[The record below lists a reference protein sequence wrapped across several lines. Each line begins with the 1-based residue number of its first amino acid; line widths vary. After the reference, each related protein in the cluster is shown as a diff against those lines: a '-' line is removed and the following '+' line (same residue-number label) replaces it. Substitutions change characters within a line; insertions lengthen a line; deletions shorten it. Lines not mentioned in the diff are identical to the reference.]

1 MVNFQKNINERKI
14 MFKLISKT
22 IAAVAIVSVALF
34 GSANAKTLKIE
45 THFTASSPN
54 GEVAAQFAKNV
65 EKFSGGSL
73 KVEMFYSSSVTGKSA
88 EVFNSAQTGIIDCDM
103 TGAGYQTGKNAAF
116 QFAGDVMGGYDNP
129 YQQYEFLNFPGA
141 QEAVDALYN
150 KYGMTLIGWWIPG
163 HESLISSRPIPDVAS
178 LKDFKFRSP
187 PGMESMIFTTLGAKP
202 IVMDFGEVPTALQTG
217 LIDGAD
223 YSSLATNYAGGH
235 YEQNKYATYPGF
247 HSMPADHLACNT
259 KVWNKLKPHE
269 KGAMLAAIEICG
281 RTITSLVERKN
292 AEAVKA
298 LNEMGVTLH
307 DWSKEDRAKFRQAA
321 LGAWEEWKTK
331 SPEAAALI
339 EIHKAYMK
347 ANGIL

>member
-1 MVNFQKNINERKI
+1 ML
-14 MFKLISKT
+14 KLITKIT
-22 IAAVAIVSVALF
+22 AAIALVSIALF

-73 KVEMFYSSSVTGKSA
+73 KVQMFYSSSVTGKSA

-129 YQQYEFLNFPGA
+129 YQQYDFLKFPGA

-163 HESLISSRPIPDVAS
+163 HESLISSKPIPDVAS
-178 LKDFKFRSP
+178 IKDFKFRSP
-187 PGMESMIFTTLGAKP
+187 PGMESMIFTALGAKP

-298 LNEMGVTLH
+298 LTAMGVTLH
-307 DWSKEDRAKFRQAA
+307 DWSREDRLKFRNAA
-321 LGAWEEWKTK
+321 LGAWEEWKKK

>member
-1 MVNFQKNINERKI
+1 MINFRKNINERKI

-129 YQQYEFLNFPGA
+129 YQQYEFLNYPGA
-141 QEAVDALYN
+141 QDAVDALYN

-259 KVWNKLKPHE
+259 KVWKKLKKHE
-269 KGAMLAAIEICG
+269 QGAMLAAIEIAG

-307 DWSKEDRAKFRQAA
+307 DWSREDRLKFRQAA
-321 LGAWEEWKTK
+321 LAAWEEWKTK

-347 ANGIL
+347 ANGIM

>member
-1 MVNFQKNINERKI
+1 MLKS
-14 MFKLISKT
+14 ISKLT
-22 IAAVAIVSVALF
+22 AAIAVVSIALF
-34 GSANAKTLKIE
+34 GSAHAKTLKIE

-73 KVEMFYSSSVTGKSA
+73 KVQMFYSSSVTGKSA

-187 PGMESMIFTTLGAKP
+187 PGMESMIFTALGAKP

-269 KGAMLAAIEICG
+269 QGAMKAGIEIAG

-307 DWSKEDRAKFRQAA
+307 DWSREDRLKFRNAA

>member
-1 MVNFQKNINERKI
+1 ML
-14 MFKLISKT
+14 KLITKIT
-22 IAAVAIVSVALF
+22 AAIAVVSIALF

-73 KVEMFYSSSVTGKSA
+73 KVQMFYSSSVTGKSA

-269 KGAMLAAIEICG
+269 KGAMKAGIEIAG

-307 DWSKEDRAKFRQAA
+307 DWSREDRLKFRQAA
-321 LGAWEEWKTK
+321 LGAWEEWKKK

-339 EIHKAYMK
+339 EIHTAYMK
-347 ANGIL
+347 ANGIM

>member
-1 MVNFQKNINERKI
+1 ML
-14 MFKLISKT
+14 KLITKLT
-22 IAAVAIVSVALF
+22 AAIAVVAIALF
-34 GSANAKTLKIE
+34 GSAHAKTLKIE

-73 KVEMFYSSSVTGKSA
+73 KVQMFYSSSVTGKSA

-187 PGMESMIFTTLGAKP
+187 PGMESMIFTALGAKP

>member
-1 MVNFQKNINERKI
+1 

-22 IAAVAIVSVALF
+22 LAAVAMVSVALF

-73 KVEMFYSSSVTGKSA
+73 KIEMFYSSSVTGKSA

-129 YQQYEFLNFPGA
+129 YQQYEFLNYPGA

-235 YEQNKYATYPGF
+235 YEQNKSATYPGF

-269 KGAMLAAIEICG
+269 QGAMKAGIEIAG

-307 DWSKEDRAKFRQAA
+307 DWSREDRLKFRTAA
-321 LGAWEEWKTK
+321 LAAWEEWKTK

-347 ANGIL
+347 ANGIM

>member
-1 MVNFQKNINERKI
+1 ML
-14 MFKLISKT
+14 KLITKIT
-22 IAAVAIVSVALF
+22 AAIAVVSIALF

-73 KVEMFYSSSVTGKSA
+73 KVQMFYSSSVTGKSA

-163 HESLISSRPIPDVAS
+163 HESLISSKPIPDVAS
-178 LKDFKFRSP
+178 IKDFKFRSP
-187 PGMESMIFTTLGAKP
+187 PGMESMIFTALGAKP

-269 KGAMLAAIEICG
+269 QGAMLAAIEICG

-307 DWSKEDRAKFRQAA
+307 DWSREDRLKFRNAA
-321 LGAWEEWKTK
+321 LGAWEEWKKK

>member
-1 MVNFQKNINERKI
+1 ML
-14 MFKLISKT
+14 KLITKIT
-22 IAAVAIVSVALF
+22 AAIAVVSIALF

-73 KVEMFYSSSVTGKSA
+73 KVQMFYSSSVTGKSA

-187 PGMESMIFTTLGAKP
+187 PGMESMIFTALGAKP

-298 LNEMGVTLH
+298 LTAMGVTLH
-307 DWSKEDRAKFRQAA
+307 DWSREDRLKFRNAA
-321 LGAWEEWKTK
+321 LGAWEEWKKK

>member
-1 MVNFQKNINERKI
+1 

-22 IAAVAIVSVALF
+22 LAAVAMVSVALF

-65 EKFSGGSL
+65 EMFSGGSL

-129 YQQYEFLNFPGA
+129 YQQYEFLNYPGA

-269 KGAMLAAIEICG
+269 QGAMLAGIEIAG

-307 DWSKEDRAKFRQAA
+307 DWSREDRLKFRTAA
-321 LGAWEEWKTK
+321 LAAWEEWKTK

-347 ANGIL
+347 ANGIM

>member
-1 MVNFQKNINERKI
+1 

-22 IAAVAIVSVALF
+22 LAAVAMVSVALF

-65 EKFSGGSL
+65 EMFSGGSL
-73 KVEMFYSSSVTGKSA
+73 KIEMFYSSSVTGKSA

-141 QEAVDALYN
+141 QDAVDALYN

-259 KVWNKLKPHE
+259 KVWKKLKKHE
-269 KGAMLAAIEICG
+269 QGAMLAAIEIAG

-307 DWSKEDRAKFRQAA
+307 DWSREDRLKFRTAA
-321 LGAWEEWKTK
+321 LAAWEEWKTK

-347 ANGIL
+347 ANGIM

>member
-1 MVNFQKNINERKI
+1 ML
-14 MFKLISKT
+14 KLITKIT
-22 IAAVAIVSVALF
+22 AAIAVVSIALF

-73 KVEMFYSSSVTGKSA
+73 KVQMFYSSSVTGKSA

-187 PGMESMIFTTLGAKP
+187 PGMESMIFTALGAKP

-269 KGAMLAAIEICG
+269 QGAMLAAIEICG

-307 DWSKEDRAKFRQAA
+307 DWSREDRLKFRQAA
-321 LGAWEEWKTK
+321 LGAWEEWKKK

>member
-1 MVNFQKNINERKI
+1 

-129 YQQYEFLNFPGA
+129 YQQYEFLNYPGA
-141 QEAVDALYN
+141 QDAVDALYN

-269 KGAMLAAIEICG
+269 QGAMKAGIEIAG

-307 DWSKEDRAKFRQAA
+307 DWSREDRLKFRTAA
-321 LGAWEEWKTK
+321 LAAWEEWKTK

-347 ANGIL
+347 ANGIM

>member
-1 MVNFQKNINERKI
+1 

-22 IAAVAIVSVALF
+22 IAAAAIVSVALF

-187 PGMESMIFTTLGAKP
+187 PGMESMIFTALGAKP

-259 KVWNKLKPHE
+259 KVWKKLKKHE
-269 KGAMLAAIEICG
+269 QGAMLAAIEIAG

-307 DWSKEDRAKFRQAA
+307 DWSREDRLKFRQAA
-321 LGAWEEWKTK
+321 LAAWEEWKTK

-347 ANGIL
+347 ANGIM

>member
-1 MVNFQKNINERKI
+1 

-22 IAAVAIVSVALF
+22 LAAVAMVSVALF

-73 KVEMFYSSSVTGKSA
+73 KIEMFYSASVTGKSA

-129 YQQYEFLNFPGA
+129 YQQYEFLNYPGA
-141 QEAVDALYN
+141 QDAVDALYN

-269 KGAMLAAIEICG
+269 QGAMKAGIEIAG

-307 DWSKEDRAKFRQAA
+307 DWSREDRLKFRTAA
-321 LGAWEEWKTK
+321 LAAWEEWKTK

-347 ANGIL
+347 ANGIM

>member
-1 MVNFQKNINERKI
+1 ML
-14 MFKLISKT
+14 KLVTKLTAAIAVIS
-22 IAAVAIVSVALF
+22 IALF
-34 GSANAKTLKIE
+34 GSAHAKTLKIE

-73 KVEMFYSSSVTGKSA
+73 KVQMFYSSSVTGKSA

-187 PGMESMIFTTLGAKP
+187 PGMESMIFTALGAKP

-259 KVWNKLKPHE
+259 KVWKKLKKHE
-269 KGAMLAAIEICG
+269 QGAMLAAIEIAG

-307 DWSKEDRAKFRQAA
+307 DWSREDRLKFRQAA
-321 LGAWEEWKTK
+321 LAAWEEWKTK

-347 ANGIL
+347 ANGIM

>member
-1 MVNFQKNINERKI
+1 

-141 QEAVDALYN
+141 QDAVDALYN

-259 KVWNKLKPHE
+259 KVWKKLKKHE
-269 KGAMLAAIEICG
+269 QGAMLAAIEIAG

-307 DWSKEDRAKFRQAA
+307 DWSREDRLKFRQAA
-321 LGAWEEWKTK
+321 LAAWEEWKTK

-347 ANGIL
+347 ANGIM

>member
-1 MVNFQKNINERKI
+1 MINFRKNINERKI

-22 IAAVAIVSVALF
+22 IAAVAIVSVVLF
-34 GSANAKTLKIE
+34 GSAHAKTLKIE

-73 KVEMFYSSSVTGKSA
+73 KVQMFYSSSVTGKSA

-298 LNEMGVTLH
+298 LKEMGVTLH

>member
-1 MVNFQKNINERKI
+1 MLKS
-14 MFKLISKT
+14 ISKLT
-22 IAAVAIVSVALF
+22 AAIAVVSIALF
-34 GSANAKTLKIE
+34 GSAHAKTLKIE

-73 KVEMFYSSSVTGKSA
+73 KVQMFYSSSVTGKSA

-187 PGMESMIFTTLGAKP
+187 PGMESMIFTALGAKP

-298 LNEMGVTLH
+298 LTAMGVTLH
-307 DWSKEDRAKFRQAA
+307 DWSREDRLKFRNAA
-321 LGAWEEWKTK
+321 LGAWEEWKKK

>member
-1 MVNFQKNINERKI
+1 ML
-14 MFKLISKT
+14 KLITKLT
-22 IAAVAIVSVALF
+22 AAIAVVSIALF
-34 GSANAKTLKIE
+34 GSAHAKTLKIE

-73 KVEMFYSSSVTGKSA
+73 KVQMFYSSSVTGKSA

-187 PGMESMIFTTLGAKP
+187 PGMESMIFTALGAKQ

-269 KGAMLAAIEICG
+269 QGAMLAAIEICG

-298 LNEMGVTLH
+298 LQEMGVTLH
-307 DWSKEDRAKFRQAA
+307 DWSREDRLKFRQAA
-321 LGAWEEWKTK
+321 LGAWEEWKKK

>member
-1 MVNFQKNINERKI
+1 ML
-14 MFKLISKT
+14 KLITKLT
-22 IAAVAIVSVALF
+22 AAIAVVSIALF
-34 GSANAKTLKIE
+34 GSAHAKTLKIE

-73 KVEMFYSSSVTGKSA
+73 KVQMFYSSSVTGKSA

-129 YQQYEFLNFPGA
+129 YQQYEFLNYPGA

-187 PGMESMIFTTLGAKP
+187 PGMESMIFTALGAKP

-298 LNEMGVTLH
+298 LKEMGVTLH

-321 LGAWEEWKTK
+321 LGAWEEWKNK

>member
-1 MVNFQKNINERKI
+1 ML
-14 MFKLISKT
+14 KLITKIT
-22 IAAVAIVSVALF
+22 AAIAVVSIALF

-73 KVEMFYSSSVTGKSA
+73 KVQMFYSSSVTGKSA

-129 YQQYEFLNFPGA
+129 YQLYEFLNFPGA

-163 HESLISSRPIPDVAS
+163 HESLISSKPIPDVAS
-178 LKDFKFRSP
+178 IKDFKFRSP
-187 PGMESMIFTTLGAKP
+187 PGMESMIFTALGAKP

-298 LNEMGVTLH
+298 LTAMGVTLH
-307 DWSKEDRAKFRQAA
+307 DWSREDRLKFRNAA
-321 LGAWEEWKTK
+321 LGAWEEWKKK

>member
-1 MVNFQKNINERKI
+1 

-65 EKFSGGSL
+65 EMFSGGSL

-187 PGMESMIFTTLGAKP
+187 PGMESMIFTALGAKP
-202 IVMDFGEVPTALQTG
+202 IVMDFGEVPPALQTG

-298 LNEMGVTLH
+298 LTAMGVTLH
-307 DWSKEDRAKFRQAA
+307 DWSREDRLKFRNAA
-321 LGAWEEWKTK
+321 LGAWEEWKKK

>member
-1 MVNFQKNINERKI
+1 

-22 IAAVAIVSVALF
+22 LAAVAMVSVALF

-73 KVEMFYSSSVTGKSA
+73 KIEMFYSSSVTGKSA

-187 PGMESMIFTTLGAKP
+187 PGMESMIFTALGAKP

-259 KVWNKLKPHE
+259 KVWKKLKKHE
-269 KGAMLAAIEICG
+269 QGAMLAAIEIAG

-307 DWSKEDRAKFRQAA
+307 DWSREDRLKFREAA
-321 LGAWEEWKTK
+321 LAAWEEWKTK

-347 ANGIL
+347 ANGIM

>member
-1 MVNFQKNINERKI
+1 

-22 IAAVAIVSVALF
+22 LAAVAMVSVALF
-34 GSANAKTLKIE
+34 GSPNAKTLKIE

-73 KVEMFYSSSVTGKSA
+73 KIEMFYSSSVTGKSA

-129 YQQYEFLNFPGA
+129 YQQYEFLNYPGA

-187 PGMESMIFTTLGAKP
+187 PGMESMIFTSLGAKP

-269 KGAMLAAIEICG
+269 QGAMKAGIEIAG

-307 DWSKEDRAKFRQAA
+307 DWSREDRLKFRTAA
-321 LGAWEEWKTK
+321 LAAWEEWKTK

-347 ANGIL
+347 ANGIM

>member
-1 MVNFQKNINERKI
+1 ML
-14 MFKLISKT
+14 KLITKIT
-22 IAAVAIVSVALF
+22 AAIAVVSIALF
-34 GSANAKTLKIE
+34 SSANAKTLKIE

-73 KVEMFYSSSVTGKSA
+73 KVQMFYSSSVTGKSA

-187 PGMESMIFTTLGAKP
+187 PGMESMIFTALGAKP

-298 LNEMGVTLH
+298 LKEMGVTLH

-321 LGAWEEWKTK
+321 LGAWEEWKNK

>member
-1 MVNFQKNINERKI
+1 

-22 IAAVAIVSVALF
+22 LAAVAMVSVALF

-65 EKFSGGSL
+65 EMFSGGSL
-73 KVEMFYSSSVTGKSA
+73 KIEMFYSSSVTGKSA

-178 LKDFKFRSP
+178 LNDFKFRSP
-187 PGMESMIFTTLGAKP
+187 PGMGSMIFSALGAKP
-202 IVMDFGEVPTALQTG
+202 IVMDFG
-217 LIDGAD
+217 
-223 YSSLATNYAGGH
+223 
-235 YEQNKYATYPGF
+235 
-247 HSMPADHLACNT
+247 
-259 KVWNKLKPHE
+259 
-269 KGAMLAAIEICG
+269 
-281 RTITSLVERKN
+281 
-292 AEAVKA
+292 
-298 LNEMGVTLH
+298 
-307 DWSKEDRAKFRQAA
+307 
-321 LGAWEEWKTK
+321 
-331 SPEAAALI
+331 
-339 EIHKAYMK
+339 
-347 ANGIL
+347 

>member
-1 MVNFQKNINERKI
+1 MIKFIKNINERKI
-14 MFKLISKT
+14 MFKLITKT

-73 KVEMFYSSSVTGKSA
+73 KVQMFYSSSVTGKSA

-129 YQQYEFLNFPGA
+129 YQQYEFLNYPGA

-187 PGMESMIFTTLGAKP
+187 PGMESMIFTALGAKP

>member
-1 MVNFQKNINERKI
+1 

-22 IAAVAIVSVALF
+22 LAAVAMVSVALF

-73 KVEMFYSSSVTGKSA
+73 KIEMFYSSSVTGKSA

-129 YQQYEFLNFPGA
+129 YQQYEFLNYPGA

-187 PGMESMIFTTLGAKP
+187 PGMESMIFTSLGAKP

-269 KGAMLAAIEICG
+269 KGAMKAGIEIAG

-307 DWSKEDRAKFRQAA
+307 DWSREDRLKFRTAA
-321 LGAWEEWKTK
+321 LAAWEEWKTK

-347 ANGIL
+347 ANGIM

>member
-1 MVNFQKNINERKI
+1 

-22 IAAVAIVSVALF
+22 LAAVAMVSVALF

-73 KVEMFYSSSVTGKSA
+73 KIEMFYSSSVTGKSA

-141 QEAVDALYN
+141 QKAVDALYN
-150 KYGMTLIGWWIPG
+150 KYGMTLVGWWIPG

-235 YEQNKYATYPGF
+235 YENNKYATYPGF

-259 KVWNKLKPHE
+259 KVWKKLKKHE
-269 KGAMLAAIEICG
+269 RGAMLAAIEIAG

-307 DWSKEDRAKFRQAA
+307 DWSREDRLKFRQAA
-321 LGAWEEWKTK
+321 LAAWEEWKTK

-347 ANGIL
+347 ANGIM